1 MNPLEVNVLVLAYLG
16 DAIYEQYVRKYLI
29 SKKIGNV
36 KQLQE
41 EAIKYV
47 SAKSQM
53 NMLMKLIDNNIL
65 TDEEISV
72 MKRARNCK
80 VNHHPKNCDIKTYN
94 YSTGFEAIFGY
105 LDISGKKERINELI
119 DIILN
124 F

>member
-1 MNPLEVNVLVLAYLG
+1 MN
-16 DAIYEQYVRKYLI
+16 I
-29 SKKIGNV
+29 
-36 KQLQE
+36 
-41 EAIKYV
+41 
-47 SAKSQM
+47 
-53 NMLMKLIDNNIL
+53 LMKLIDNNIL

>member
-1 MNPLEVNVLVLAYLG
+1 MNVLEVNVLVLAYLG
-16 DAIYEQYVRKYLI
+16 DSIYEEYVRRYLI
-29 SKKIGNV
+29 HKGISNV

-53 NMLMKLIDNNIL
+53 DILMNLINKNVL
-65 TDEEISV
+65 TEEEMDV

-105 LDISGKKERINELI
+105 LDICNKKDRIEEI
-119 DIILN
+119 MAFILN
-124 F
+124 D

>member
-53 NMLMKLIDNNIL
+53 KILMKLIDNNIL

>member
-53 NMLMKLIDNNIL
+53 NILMKLIDNNIL